1 MSEQVAVER
10 VEPGSAAWWAAHAER
25 LRRRRPRSGGFTVET
40 IVDAALRI
48 VDAEG
53 ADALTVRRL
62 ASSLGT
68 SSASL
73 YRHVASVDELLVLLV
88 DRALGEVDQP
98 ADDLDPRDR
107 VVALAAELRRV
118 LLAHPG
124 VVPALRAAPLGG
136 PNAAQGVE
144 SGLRDLLAMG
154 FPPEVAVP
162 GCLAL
167 IDYVLGSVFFDSASA
182 GERART
188 ADESGPSTLDAIG
201 VDEASL
207 TSDEVFRAGVETF
220 LDGLATR
227 ARPPLTHASGDR

>member
-1 MSEQVAVER
+1 
-10 VEPGSAAWWAAHAER
+10 
-25 LRRRRPRSGGFTVET
+25 
-40 IVDAALRI
+40 
-48 VDAEG
+48 
-53 ADALTVRRL
+53 VRRL

-88 DRALGEVDQP
+88 DRALGEVVQP
-98 ADDLDPRDR
+98 ADDLAPRGR

-136 PNAAQGVE
+136 PNAAQGVAW
-144 SGLRDLLAMG
+144 GMRDLLAMG

-188 ADESGPSTLDAIG
+188 FGAGPWTLDAIG
-201 VDEASL
+201 LEASSL
-207 TSDEVFRAGVETF
+207 TSDEVFTTGVETF
-220 LDGLATR
+220 LDGLAR
-227 ARPPLTHASGDR
+227 RVVER

>member
-10 VEPGSAAWWAAHAER
+10 IEPGSAAWWAAHAER

-73 YRHVASVDELLVLLV
+73 YRHVAS
-88 DRALGEVDQP
+88 
-98 ADDLDPRDR
+98 
-107 VVALAAELRRV
+107 ALATELRRV

-188 ADESGPSTLDAIG
+188 PDESGPSPLEAIG
-201 VDEASL
+201 VDESSL

-220 LDGLATR
+220 LDGLARR
-227 ARPPLTHASGDR
+227 ARPPLTHAIGDR